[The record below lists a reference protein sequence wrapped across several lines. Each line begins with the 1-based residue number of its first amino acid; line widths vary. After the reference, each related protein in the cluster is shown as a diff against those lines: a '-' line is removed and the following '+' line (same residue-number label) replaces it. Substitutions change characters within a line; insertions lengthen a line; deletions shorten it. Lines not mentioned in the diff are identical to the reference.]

1 MIKKILLISLTIFL
15 INQKVFAVTLYDALL
30 KAYENNPELNAER
43 ENIKVSKEDL
53 TISNSEFFPSV
64 TLSSSKSQEHTEKLT
79 NRSGANASINDV
91 DPKTQSIIVE
101 QKLFQGFA
109 GLAGVQKSKIGLSLA
124 DAKLIKTEQE
134 ILYKAVEAYS
144 GLTFASEKLKINQR
158 NINLLDRQ
166 VETDQARLE
175 RGQITLADLAQSESS
190 LAGAQAKFI
199 EAKNEVVTAKL
210 FYEKIIGT
218 IANTDELKKE
228 LTLKFQI
235 PENLNEAIKISK
247 KNNPNLIIAKLDYE
261 QSEKDVVIARS
272 DLSPSATLSLNST
285 KTDDLSSIYDESDK
299 ETLKATISW
308 PLFKGGKNTASLS
321 RSKNLK
327 NRKKL
332 LLDNAVKANDTNVA
346 SAWSD
351 YQSSKSLLSSVKLQ
365 VKAAEIANE
374 GITVEYETGL
384 GRSTLD
390 VIESNSILLASQ
402 ISLAESERNYLLSQ
416 SKLLQ
421 SVGLLKNKHLKLK

>member
-175 RGQITLADLAQSESS
+175 RGQITLADLA
-190 LAGAQAKFI
+190 
-199 EAKNEVVTAKL
+199 
-210 FYEKIIGT
+210 
-218 IANTDELKKE
+218 
-228 LTLKFQI
+228 
-235 PENLNEAIKISK
+235 
-247 KNNPNLIIAKLDYE
+247 
-261 QSEKDVVIARS
+261 
-272 DLSPSATLSLNST
+272 
-285 KTDDLSSIYDESDK
+285 
-299 ETLKATISW
+299 
-308 PLFKGGKNTASLS
+308 
-321 RSKNLK
+321 
-327 NRKKL
+327 
-332 LLDNAVKANDTNVA
+332 
-346 SAWSD
+346 
-351 YQSSKSLLSSVKLQ
+351 
-365 VKAAEIANE
+365 
-374 GITVEYETGL
+374 
-384 GRSTLD
+384 
-390 VIESNSILLASQ
+390 
-402 ISLAESERNYLLSQ
+402 
-416 SKLLQ
+416 
-421 SVGLLKNKHLKLK
+421 